1 MDREI
6 RREALRNYLRYFR
19 IWFIVVGIVAVL
31 LLGTVLYNAAQNNL
45 PRPNKEASGERVYD
59 YAGVLTD
66 REEADLRAAIARAE
80 KRSHADIIIVTVNAP
95 MGRSDSEWERNMMNC
110 ADDFYDNGKY
120 GWNRAHG
127 DGALLLDNWYED
139 ADGSQKGS
147 WLSTS
152 GKMEDIIGWQEE
164 DQVLDEM
171 YEYIDSS
178 PYRAYLAAVRR
189 LRDFGRHGA
198 TLRGYGE
205 DSGSPYIFGVF
216 MISTIVAGCYLLAN
230 FIQTKAKNTTLAST
244 YVEGGVPI
252 LRSRSDDFIRKSVT
266 KHRIESSSGGGGGGG
281 SHSGG
286 GSHGHH
292 TSSGGHS
299 HGGGGRRR

>member
-1 MDREI
+1 MDKEI
-6 RREALRNYLRYFR
+6 RKEAIRKYLRYFR

-31 LLGTVLYNAAQNNL
+31 LLGILLFKTIQSNL
-45 PRPNKEASGERVYD
+45 PRQNTASPAERVYD
-59 YAGVLTD
+59 YADVLTD
-66 REEADLRAAIARAE
+66 KEEEDLRAAIAKAE
-80 KRSHADIIIVTVNAP
+80 KQSHADIIIVTLNEP
-95 MGRSDSEWERNMMNC
+95 MGVSDSDWEWNMMNY

-120 GWNRAHG
+120 GWNKAYG

-152 GKMEDIIGWQEE
+152 GKMEDTIGRWEE
-164 DQVLDEM
+164 EQVLDEM
-171 YEYIDSS
+171 YEYIDSN

-189 LRDFGRHGA
+189 LRDFGRYGA
-198 TLRGYGE
+198 TSRDYG
-205 DSGSPYIFGVF
+205 DDTFSGILGVLV
-216 MISTIVAGCYLLAN
+216 ISTIVSLVYL
-230 FIQTKAKNTTLAST
+230 FIHLGQAKAKDTTLAST
-244 YVEGGVPI
+244 YVENGVPI
-252 LRSRSDDFIRKSVT
+252 LRLRSDEFLRKSVT
-266 KHRIESSSGGGGGGG
+266 SHRIQSSSGGGSGGGG
-281 SHSGG
+281 SRSGG